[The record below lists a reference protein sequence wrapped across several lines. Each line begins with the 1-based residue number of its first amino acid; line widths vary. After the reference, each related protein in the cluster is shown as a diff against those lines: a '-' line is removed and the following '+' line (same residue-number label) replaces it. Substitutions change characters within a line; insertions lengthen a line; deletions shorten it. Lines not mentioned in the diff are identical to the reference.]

1 MAHFAQINDE
11 NKVIQVIVI
20 HNNDISL
27 DNGEESEE
35 KGIEFIKKELWH
47 IEDVL
52 TSKWVQTSYNANF
65 RKNFAGIGFT
75 YDEEKDAF
83 ISPQPY
89 SSWTLDEET
98 CRWVP
103 PIPMPS
109 DGKSYQW
116 IETEQSWVEI

>member
-1 MAHFAQINDE
+1 MAHFAQLDDE

-47 IEDVL
+47 IENVL

-65 RKNFAGIGFT
+65 RKNYAGIGFT
-75 YDEEKDAF
+75 YDEELDAF

-98 CRWVP
+98 CRWKP

-109 DGKSYQW
+109 DGKNYQW